1 MNNQFW
7 WESDLF
13 VIFLRWLADEKE
25 GFFDAH
31 EIIHVVEK
39 PWKYKEEWN
48 EFNKDILE
56 EEVAV

>member
-1 MNNQFW
+1 
-7 WESDLF
+7 
-13 VIFLRWLADEKE
+13 LADEKE